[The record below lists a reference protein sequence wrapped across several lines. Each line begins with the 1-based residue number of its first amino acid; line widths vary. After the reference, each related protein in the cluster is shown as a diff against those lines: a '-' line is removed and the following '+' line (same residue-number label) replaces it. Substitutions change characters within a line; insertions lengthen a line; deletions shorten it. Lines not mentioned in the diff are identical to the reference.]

1 MRRTIE
7 ITASF
12 SGKIPT
18 GSFENEN
25 PFFALKEIIEPSET
39 EVLTMTDEEIKSRQ
53 RELHQLCY
61 DQFKR
66 QAEISTNERIAKTY
80 KNIRWY
86 DGKDGM
92 KYPSVTS
99 ILDMDVDFKI
109 PQDELKQYGA
119 RGTIIHKQSEIFLRT
134 GEWKEAKDIPEIAAD
149 FLTLKRGS
157 LGLEVEDVDFRAFFK
172 DYPFKV
178 LELEK
183 HVVNHEHKYGGRLD
197 ILGVIES
204 TNKGK
209 WDKIEGVKFD
219 VPTVLDIK
227 TATSMDKTKGLTQLS
242 AYAKVDGIEQICLI
256 PLTKENQCGFA
267 KPVITTNIE
276 RYFNL
281 FLKARKDF
289 ENRYAI

>member
-1 MRRTIE
+1 MKRTIE

-18 GSFENEN
+18 GSYENEN
-25 PFFALKEIIEPSET
+25 PFFALKEIIEPLES
-39 EVLTMTDEEIKSRQ
+39 EVLTITDEEIKNRQ
-53 RELHQLCY
+53 HELHQLCY

-66 QAEISTNERIAKTY
+66 QAEISNNERIAKTY

-109 PQDELKQYGA
+109 PPDELAQYGA

-134 GEWKEAKDIPEIAAD
+134 GEWKEAKDIPEIAAE

-183 HVVNHEHKYGGRLD
+183 HIVNHEYKYGGRLD

-209 WDKIEGVKFD
+209 WEKIEGVKLD

-227 TATSMDKTKGLTQLS
+227 TATTMDKTKGLTQLA
-242 AYAKVDGIEQICLI
+242 AYSKVDGVEQICLI

-267 KPVITTNIE
+267 KPIITTNIE
-276 RYFNL
+276 RYWNL
-281 FLKARKDF
+281 FAKARRDF
-289 ENRYAI
+289 EDRYGI